1 MAPGQLYT
9 YPSRR
14 WRKKRRSHPP
24 EDPRL
29 IFPPVKSGTSSTYSD
44 LVLTLKPVFLR
55 HLQKRFKYNT
65 IVCLLLMFMRLSVC
79 MFCVLF
85 LELDLGVKKDSLLS
99 SDGSSLEALLK
110 GESLEKRTTTELR
123 GSEEDSNMS
132 DYTGGLNPAAR
143 IRKVSVSTI
152 RHKIYLDSQFFF
164 FLHHDHLTSFLN
176 GSTQRILEP
185 DDFLDDLD
193 DEDYEED
200 TPKRRGKGKG
210 KVNDYLRHKYQHST
224 IEKHC

>member
-1 MAPGQLYT
+1 M
-9 YPSRR
+9 
-14 WRKKRRSHPP
+14 H
-24 EDPRL
+24 
-29 IFPPVKSGTSSTYSD
+29 
-44 LVLTLKPVFLR
+44 
-55 HLQKRFKYNT
+55 
-65 IVCLLLMFMRLSVC
+65 
-79 MFCVLF
+79 VLF
-85 LELDLGVKKDSLLS
+85 LCLNLYILFIELDLGVKKDALLS

-143 IRKVSVSTI
+143 IRKVLVLSI
-152 RHKIYLDSQFFF
+152 RHKRCLQSMKIFPTPVNLPH
-164 FLHHDHLTSFLN
+164 FLIA
-176 GSTQRILEP
+176 STQRILEP

-210 KVNDYLRHKYQHST
+210 KVNNCLGHKCTFSYVCPDSVCVSQPV
-224 IEKHC
+224 C

>member
-29 IFPPVKSGTSSTYSD
+29 IFPPVKSGTSSAHSV

-55 HLQKRFKYNT
+55 HLQKGFKYNT
-65 IVCLLLMFMRLSVC
+65 IVWLLLMFMCLSGSINA
-79 MFCVLF
+79 MFCVFFAF

-143 IRKVSVSTI
+143 IRKVPVSTI
-152 RHKIYLDSQFFF
+152 RHKIYLGSQTMYFFCITIIWHH
-164 FLHHDHLTSFLN
+164 FLMAPHRESLSLMTS
-176 GSTQRILEP
+176 
-185 DDFLDDLD
+185 
-193 DEDYEED
+193 
-200 TPKRRGKGKG
+200 
-210 KVNDYLRHKYQHST
+210 
-224 IEKHC
+224 